1 MKVQESPV
9 LVRLKISQLLP
20 DILLR
25 VVSSKKSAQQ
35 QNPEKAKFS
44 NSTLFV
50 DRQFLISIS
59 KNGIK
64 SQTLD
69 ELTQLVSSPL
79 FPKAQEEA
87 LKSPK
92 SLLNLLG
99 FLQSRFPKLFLIF
112 KREPILLKSV
122 LYGNA
127 LRSYEDENE
136 NDSLDANLKTL
147 FDEKDQLAIESVY

>member
-1 MKVQESPV
+1 MV
-9 LVRLKISQLLP
+9 
-20 DILLR
+20 
-25 VVSSKKSAQQ
+25 
-35 QNPEKAKFS
+35 
-44 NSTLFV
+44 
-50 DRQFLISIS
+50 SIS

-99 FLQSRFPKLFLIF
+99 FLQNRFPKLFLIF
-112 KREPILLKSV
+112 KREPVLLKSV
-122 LYGNA
+122 LYGTA
-127 LRSYEDENE
+127 LGSFEDENE
-136 NDSLDANLKTL
+136 NDSLDANVKTL
-147 FDEKDQLAIESVY
+147 FDEKDQLAIESVN